1 MLGAVKHLGLI
12 SIIFVW
18 AGLIFLIR
26 KWKGNVS
33 MTFSQH
39 AAQTKAAQIY
49 YFLLFAIELP
59 LFALFMYGW
68 FMPQFDL
75 PVWFGVFFGTAIVAQ
90 LVAVIIPETKGRR
103 VAVHRYAA
111 FLMGDCIVPLM
122 LIIAL
127 SANFDSFVRVAAWLA
142 VFILIAIIA
151 ILLPQKGYH
160 PKALVLQASYFAV
173 FHAVILLAT
182 YSV

>member
-1 MLGAVKHLGLI
+1 MLGAVKYLGLI

-39 AAQTKAAQIY
+39 A
-49 YFLLFAIELP
+49 
-59 LFALFMYGW
+59 
-68 FMPQFDL
+68 
-75 PVWFGVFFGTAIVAQ
+75 AQ